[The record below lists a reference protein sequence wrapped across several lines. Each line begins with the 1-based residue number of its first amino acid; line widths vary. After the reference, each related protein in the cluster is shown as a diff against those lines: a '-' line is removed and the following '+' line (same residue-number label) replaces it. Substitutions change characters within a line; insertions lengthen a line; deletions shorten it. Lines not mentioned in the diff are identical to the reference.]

1 MTVEPT
7 DPTTGAS
14 STESGSRRVRTNV
27 AEVLAGAGQTFVLL
41 GTFLMGLG
49 WGGWTHL
56 VALLQAALAFLPLL
70 RFAARRRS
78 GLMLL
83 VPVVSAALSVGL
95 LMAGQAL
102 DHTGA

>member
-49 WGGWTHL
+49 WGGWTYPAA
-56 VALLQAALAFLPLL
+56 VVQAMAFVPLL
-70 RFAARRRS
+70 WRARQRHL
-78 GLMLL
+78 GLLL
-83 VPVVSAALSVGL
+83 LLPVVSAALSVGL
-95 LMAGQAL
+95 FMAGQEL
-102 DHTGA
+102 GHMGA